1 MLQNLNKNIKT
12 LHNLHSVYIN
22 EPDIAGE
29 MDIIFNWK
37 AVVREQGKIDQ
48 YGYTT
53 CNMYD
58 NPNYQTYILHSI
70 LDHSFANDL
79 MVIHHNNMA
88 TPISYSLNS
97 GKAFELG
104 RLLGTMRK
112 MNNRRGTLTNE
123 EGIYIVEYFRL
134 TRCVGDNLEK
144 TLDHI
149 NNVAHHITNDPEAL
163 MELKTLIN
171 QNLGNG
177 KNNYNK
183 YLTLRLVHFLPKEE
197 LVNNDAVYISN
208 LNIVIA
214 HSGTNRLILHPKSTA
229 ASRHIEGVSLPTL
242 SSVTYEIV
250 LNKLNPSDTDVYYVR
265 NGNGSDPIRVTLDP
279 DREEGVFKRTFIN
292 GIASDS
298 VYCKLEE
305 MGEKFGIYPTR
316 ELAETAGDISKQMEF
331 DKLKNERLKIELDFK
346 KIQSD
351 NEKINVDLK
360 KLEVDYHKLEVDNN
374 KLEVEKNR
382 LEVDKKKLET
392 ELKKISLE
400 NKKIDFERR
409 KLQFEKEALKVKH
422 IIERRGLEAKLKL
435 AKLDVNKKK
444 IEMCLLKYKSSI
456 EVETLKYKLR
466 HDLTMAKFALEKNRE
481 KIVSDAINGIQTTV
495 SNAMLSVL
503 GLIKFIK

>member
-12 LHNLHSVYIN
+12 IHKLHSIYIS
-22 EPDIAGE
+22 EPTVSEE
-29 MDIIFNWK
+29 MDTIFNWQ
-37 AVVREQGKIDQ
+37 AVVREEGKVNQ
-48 YGYTT
+48 YGYST

-70 LDHSFANDL
+70 RDHSFADDL
-79 MVIHHNNMA
+79 MVIHHNNIA

-112 MNNRRGTLTNE
+112 LNNRRGTLTNE
-123 EGIYIVEYFRL
+123 EGIYVVEYFRL
-134 TRCVGDNLEK
+134 TQCSRDNIDK
-144 TLDHI
+144 TLHHMGNI
-149 NNVAHHITNDPEAL
+149 VHHITNDPETL
-163 MELKTLIN
+163 LEIKNLIN
-171 QNLGNG
+171 QNLGNI
-177 KNNYNK
+177 KRRYNK
-183 YLTLRLVHFLPKEE
+183 SITIRLVHFLPKEE

-208 LNIVIA
+208 LNIVVA
-214 HSGTNRLILHPKSTA
+214 HSGTNRIILHPKSIS
-229 ASRHIEGVSLPTL
+229 ASRNIEGVTLSTL

-265 NGNGSDPIRVTLDP
+265 NGNGSDPIRVTVDP
-279 DREEGVFKRTFIN
+279 DREEGVFKRIFIN
-292 GIASDS
+292 GISSDS
-298 VYCKLEE
+298 LYCKLEE
-305 MGEKFGIYPTR
+305 MGEKFGIYPTK
-316 ELAETAGDISKQMEF
+316 ELAEAAGDINKQMEF

-360 KLEVDYHKLEVDNN
+360 KLEVDYHKLEVD
-374 KLEVEKNR
+374 
-382 LEVDKKKLET
+382 KKKLET
-392 ELKKISLE
+392 DLKRIALE

-409 KLQFEKEALKVKH
+409 KLQFEKESLKVKH
-422 IIERRGLEAKLKL
+422 IIERRGLETKLKL

-444 IEMCLLKYKSSI
+444 IETYLLKYKSSI

-466 HDLTMAKFALEKNRE
+466 HDLTMAKFGLEKNRE
-481 KIVSDAINGIQTTV
+481 KIISDAINGIQSTV
-495 SNAMLSVL
+495 SNAMLNVL